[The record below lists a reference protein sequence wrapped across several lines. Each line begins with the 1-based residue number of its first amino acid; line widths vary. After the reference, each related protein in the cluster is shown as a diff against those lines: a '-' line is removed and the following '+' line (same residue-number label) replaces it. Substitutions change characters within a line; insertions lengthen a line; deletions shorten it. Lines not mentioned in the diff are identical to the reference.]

1 MPDRRNDRFSPSLKG
16 RGRIAV
22 SCFAFAALLLSLT
35 TSAWADTPLP
45 WRDANR
51 RAVQASRARQFATAE
66 QLALDALRTCPAAN
80 PEAMLCASASLHN
93 AADAALGLG
102 HPDQAEDR
110 LRRALAIRR
119 EALPQAHPLI
129 ADAELRLGILMQQQ
143 NRPAEAEPLFSDAA
157 AIVRPAGL
165 QAVDTLLVILSRLE
179 NAQAALGQTD
189 AAVTT
194 ATEAQDLATQA
205 HGAASN
211 AALFAASN
219 RITLLRRA
227 DKSDMAL
234 KVALAALHAPGIEA
248 VVPHWRLLLAGQ
260 AAQVAHDV
268 GRPDPA
274 RSIAVATLPLA
285 DAPDADAP
293 ATVTLLIGLDRL
305 ALAAGEN
312 TAAVGYAERAVALAQ
327 AGDTGDLGL
336 TLLERG
342 LARAA
347 SGDAAGALPDLDA
360 ALPALPG
367 PENLPDRVRAIS
379 AAVRACTALGD
390 LAGAMTRIEA
400 ALTAEA
406 AAPPAT
412 QGELQSY
419 LATTYQAL
427 GDQAR
432 AAMAQARA
440 ITLLE
445 SASGN
450 RAGNTNG
457 GTAGNTS
464 GYTGALIAA
473 YRTLAVMRL
482 DLNDV
487 PGALAA
493 VQHGVD
499 LAGGSAG
506 VTPAIAA
513 QRPSALAVAALVAGH
528 ALLVPQGLDWAR
540 QATALLDAMQSD
552 AQQSV
557 AIGTLAEFYTDI
569 ALTPADGARAAA
581 LADRARAAYAAIGLR
596 GRYLAA
602 ATRWLGQARIW
613 QQRPT
618 EGETLCREAEA
629 QYRALQGV
637 LALELAR
644 TAWCIGRAQYAQD
657 RFADAAKTLEA
668 AMTELQ
674 DQPRADPN
682 VMAELADLRGLALR
696 DLGQLDEARSALLA
710 AREEALAARAG
721 GSVAYAELLASLGSV
736 LRRTDDIDAA
746 HAIDAEGLALLD
758 RIGAGGGDTGL
769 IRSVLLQNEGLIA
782 QGRGHADAATPLLDE
797 AARLRRER
805 LP

>member
-1 MPDRRNDRFSPSLKG
+1 M
-16 RGRIAV
+16 
-22 SCFAFAALLLSLT
+22 
-35 TSAWADTPLP
+35 
-45 WRDANR
+45 
-51 RAVQASRARQFATAE
+51 
-66 QLALDALRTCPAAN
+66 
-80 PEAMLCASASLHN
+80 
-93 AADAALGLG
+93 
-102 HPDQAEDR
+102 
-110 LRRALAIRR
+110 
-119 EALPQAHPLI
+119 
-129 ADAELRLGILMQQQ
+129 
-143 NRPAEAEPLFSDAA
+143 
-157 AIVRPAGL
+157 
-165 QAVDTLLVILSRLE
+165 
-179 NAQAALGQTD
+179 
-189 AAVTT
+189 
-194 ATEAQDLATQA
+194 
-205 HGAASN
+205 
-211 AALFAASN
+211 
-219 RITLLRRA
+219 
-227 DKSDMAL
+227 
-234 KVALAALHAPGIEA
+234 
-248 VVPHWRLLLAGQ
+248 
-260 AAQVAHDV
+260 
-268 GRPDPA
+268 
-274 RSIAVATLPLA
+274 
-285 DAPDADAP
+285 
-293 ATVTLLIGLDRL
+293 
-305 ALAAGEN
+305 
-312 TAAVGYAERAVALAQ
+312 ALAQ

-450 RAGNTNG
+450 TAGSTAG
-457 GTAGNTS
+457 STAGNTS
-464 GYTGALIAA
+464 GNTFGNTGALIAA

-493 VQHGVD
+493 AQHGVD

-674 DQPRADPN
+674 DQPHADPN
-682 VMAELADLRGLALR
+682 VMAALADLRGLALR

-710 AREEALAARAG
+710 AREEALAARSG

-736 LRRTDDIDAA
+736 LRRTDDFDAA